1 MRFKV
6 GTFAFGK
13 QIFFLKQILNFFQS
27 DYTDEGKP
35 DDFDRERRF
44 SSCPDLTIYRDSEP
58 APRKRAQSLFYS
70 TDDNDMDF
78 FHAETM
84 NRVQSDGDINRLDH
98 QRPFDPR
105 SPQAQPTELLARV
118 FTALGT
124 IKAVDDEV
132 QSMTNT
138 INGGVHGFSDS
149 QILATE
155 HKHNSHWSLFSSDNV
170 LAVPPTR
177 GRSRAVSD
185 CLVPNRN
192 LLDQTNNNEWTW
204 NGTNAQIEE
213 FMRMRK
219 LNKKKS
225 EDLYRASFALP
236 KNDMPYVVNIEDDAS
251 PATSPS
257 LLQRLNPFKKR
268 NENSR
273 KMSLSPDRSEVQNYL
288 NQTSAGRESRTVFGA
303 GAIRRP
309 SVFSI
314 LSNTEESDA
323 NVLENTT
330 IADLIRALEVVHT
343 QAQTGAEASLLQN
356 LLEDPTRNNASNQ
369 TVTSQQSPNPLPM
382 INIFPPS
389 SPRPS
394 EMRRNSMRPSTTSN
408 TPIFDRMSR
417 RQSVILDMPSKRR
430 SSYIGPRSEQ
440 PPPYSNEPN
449 NKHTSH
455 RRFSVRPTTL
465 AIPPGQSPMPSIQ
478 LSSTLQRRL
487 STRPSPLLT
496 DYHPPG
502 RFGRSISTG
511 SSTSPVQM
519 SPILSRLRF
528 LSPIDGNRPNIMH
541 NRRQS
546 LIAAS
551 RRKRCDSMQ

>member
-1 MRFKV
+1 
-6 GTFAFGK
+6 
-13 QIFFLKQILNFFQS
+13 
-27 DYTDEGKP
+27 
-35 DDFDRERRF
+35 
-44 SSCPDLTIYRDSEP
+44 
-58 APRKRAQSLFYS
+58 
-70 TDDNDMDF
+70 
-78 FHAETM
+78 M
-84 NRVQSDGDINRLDH
+84 NR

-105 SPQAQPTELLARV
+105 SPQVQPTELLARV

-149 QILATE
+149 QILASE
-155 HKHNSHWSLFSSDNV
+155 HKRNSHWSLFSSDNG
-170 LAVPPTR
+170 LAVPPPR

-185 CLVPNRN
+185 CLVPNPN
-192 LLDQTNNNEWTW
+192 LLLDQSNTNEWTW

-236 KNDMPYVVNIEDDAS
+236 RNDMPYVVNIQDDVF
-251 PATSPS
+251 SPS
-257 LLQRLNPFKKR
+257 AASAPASSPSMLQRLNPFKKR
-268 NENSR
+268 NNDSR
-273 KMSLSPDRSEVQNYL
+273 KMSLSPDRAEVQNYL
-288 NQTSAGRESRTVFGA
+288 NQTSAGRESRAVFGA

-314 LSNTEESDA
+314 LSNTEECDA

-343 QAQTGAEASLLQN
+343 QAQTSAEAPLLQN
-356 LLEDPTRNNASNQ
+356 LFEDPIRNNASNQ
-369 TVTSQQSPNPLPM
+369 TSTSQQSPNPLPM

-394 EMRRNSMRPSTTSN
+394 EMRRNSMRPSTTTN

-417 RQSVILDMPSKRR
+417 RQSAMLDMSTRRR
-430 SSYIGPRSEQ
+430 SSFLVPPSEQ

-449 NKHTSH
+449 NRQSH

-496 DYHPPG
+496 DYRSPG
-502 RFGRSISTG
+502 RFSRSISTG

-519 SPILSRLRF
+519 SPILSRNRF
-528 LSPIDGNRPNIMH
+528 LSPIDGNRPNVLY

-551 RRKRCDSMQ
+551 RRKRCDSMK

>member
-1 MRFKV
+1 
-6 GTFAFGK
+6 
-13 QIFFLKQILNFFQS
+13 
-27 DYTDEGKP
+27 
-35 DDFDRERRF
+35 
-44 SSCPDLTIYRDSEP
+44 
-58 APRKRAQSLFYS
+58 
-70 TDDNDMDF
+70 
-78 FHAETM
+78 M

-98 QRPFDPR
+98 HRPFDPR
-105 SPQAQPTELLARV
+105 SPQIQPTELLARV

-138 INGGVHGFSDS
+138 LSGGVHGFSDT
-149 QILATE
+149 QILASE
-155 HKHNSHWSLFSSDNV
+155 NKRNSHWSLFSSDNG

-185 CLVPNRN
+185 CLVPNPN
-192 LLDQTNNNEWTW
+192 LLDQSNNNEWTW
-204 NGTNAQIEE
+204 NGTNSQIEE
-213 FMRMRK
+213 IMRMRK

-236 KNDMPYVVNIEDDAS
+236 RNDMPFVVNIQDDVSSPPPAS
-251 PATSPS
+251 SATSPS

-268 NENSR
+268 NEDSR
-273 KMSLSPDRSEVQNYL
+273 KMSLSPDRSEIQNYL
-288 NQTSAGRESRTVFGA
+288 NQTSAGRESRAVFGA
-303 GAIRRP
+303 GANRRP

-314 LSNTEESDA
+314 LSNTDECDA

-330 IADLIRALEVVHT
+330 LADLIRAIEIVHT
-343 QAQTGAEASLLQN
+343 QAQTGAEAPLLQN
-356 LLEDPTRNNASNQ
+356 FFEDPIRNNASNL
-369 TVTSQQSPNPLPM
+369 TSTSQKSQKSPNTLPM

-408 TPIFDRMSR
+408 TPTFDRMSR
-417 RQSVILDMPSKRR
+417 RQSAILDMPTRRR
-430 SSYIGPRSEQ
+430 SSFLTQPSEQ

-449 NKHTSH
+449 NRQSH

-465 AIPPGQSPMPSIQ
+465 SIPPGQSPMPSIQ

-487 STRPSPLLT
+487 STRPSPLLS
-496 DYHPPG
+496 DYRAPG

-519 SPILSRLRF
+519 SPILSRNRF
-528 LSPIDGNRPNIMH
+528 LSPTDGNRPNVMH

>member
-1 MRFKV
+1 MF
-6 GTFAFGK
+6 
-13 QIFFLKQILNFFQS
+13 FFQS
-27 DYTDEGKP
+27 DYSDEGEP
-35 DDFDRERRF
+35 EDFNRERRS

-58 APRKRAQSLFYS
+58 APRKRAQSLFYG
-70 TDDNDMDF
+70 TDDNDIDLL
-78 FHAETM
+78 HAEAI
-84 NRVQSDGDINRLDH
+84 NRVQSDGDINRLDRL
-98 QRPFDPR
+98 RPFDPR
-105 SPQAQPTELLARV
+105 SPPAQPTELLARV

-138 INGGVHGFSDS
+138 INGGVQGFSDS
-149 QILATE
+149 QILASE
-155 HKHNSHWSLFSSDNV
+155 HKSNSRWSLFSSDNG

-185 CLVPNRN
+185 CIVPNP
-192 LLDQTNNNEWTW
+192 LLLQHSNNNEWTW

-236 KNDMPYVVNIEDDAS
+236 RNDMSYVVNIQDDVSSPLAVS

-268 NENSR
+268 NDSR

-288 NQTSAGRESRTVFGA
+288 NKTSVGRESRAVFGA
-303 GAIRRP
+303 GPMRRP

-314 LSNTEESDA
+314 LSNAEESDA

-343 QAQTGAEASLLQN
+343 QAQTGAEAPLLQN
-356 LLEDPTRNNASNQ
+356 LFEDPIRNNASNH
-369 TVTSQQSPNPLPM
+369 TSTSQQSPNPLPM
-382 INIFPPS
+382 INVFPPS

-408 TPIFDRMSR
+408 TPIFDRISRR
-417 RQSVILDMPSKRR
+417 RQSAMFDRTSRRR
-430 SSYIGPRSEQ
+430 SSILAPPLEQ

-449 NKHTSH
+449 NRQSH

-465 AIPPGQSPMPSIQ
+465 SIPPGQSPMPSIQ

-496 DYHPPG
+496 DYRSPG
-502 RFGRSISTG
+502 HFGRSISTG
-511 SSTSPVQM
+511 SGTSPVQM
-519 SPILSRLRF
+519 SPILSRNRF
-528 LSPIDGNRPNIMH
+528 LSPIDGSRPNVMH